1 MAPRKRPGRPIGET
15 IGGILV
21 GFDQQLLRNQP
32 PPEELVRKGSPVRGL
47 AGADGTELVVVFPED
62 DTPPDP
68 TDGAPGQDPRVPG
81 ER

>member
-1 MAPRKRPGRPIGET
+1 MVQRKRPGRPIGET

-47 AGADGTELVVVFPED
+47 SGADGTELVVVFPED
-62 DTPPDP
+62 ESPPD
-68 TDGAPGQDPRVPG
+68 TAEGAPGQDARLPG

>member
-47 AGADGTELVVVFPED
+47 SGEDGSELVVVFPED
-62 DTPPDP
+62 ETPPAP
-68 TDGAPGQDPRVPG
+68 TERAPGGDAGRPG